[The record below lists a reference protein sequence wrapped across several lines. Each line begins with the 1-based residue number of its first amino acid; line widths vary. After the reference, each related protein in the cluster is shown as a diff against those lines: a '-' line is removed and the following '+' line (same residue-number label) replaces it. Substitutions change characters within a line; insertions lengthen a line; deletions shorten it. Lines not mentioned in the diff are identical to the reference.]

1 MDPIPIADEV
11 VRSLIPR
18 KCLRSLACN
27 PFCRRICCDVD
38 PDEVS
43 AAEPDDDEGI
53 ELVKTD
59 RCNNEQVHGVQCPAR
74 GYARTFAIPGWAVC
88 RWHEADVPKDLPL
101 VITVCV
107 GTIGLFVTVAERALI
122 ERGMEDG
129 ARKVVSYLPNNLHQA
144 ND

>member
-1 MDPIPIADEV
+1 MSGAW
-11 VRSLIPR
+11 LR
-18 KCLRSLACN
+18 KNDRHPWLGGLSLA
-27 PFCRRICCDVD
+27 RSGR
-38 PDEVS
+38 S
-43 AAEPDDDEGI
+43 
-53 ELVKTD
+53 
-59 RCNNEQVHGVQCPAR
+59 
-74 GYARTFAIPGWAVC
+74 
-88 RWHEADVPKDLPL
+88 KDLPL